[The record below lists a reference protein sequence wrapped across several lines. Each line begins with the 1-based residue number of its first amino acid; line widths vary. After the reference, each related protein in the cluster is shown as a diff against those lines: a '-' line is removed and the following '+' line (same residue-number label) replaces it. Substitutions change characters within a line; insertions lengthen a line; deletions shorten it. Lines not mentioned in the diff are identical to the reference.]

1 LLAEDGVER
10 AKNVTVDLTY
20 GHGDDSKYD
29 IKWSV
34 ESKPIF
40 TGATSIKGIYI
51 PKEYV
56 LDGKPDV
63 GLAELTTAVTFL
75 PEQPTFCH
83 VSYGDDGSK
92 NLVGRTVVGHG
103 GGVFLRGTVVQSS
116 YSSPGRYD
124 GRILIGTPFI
134 SGGSS
139 GCPLFDNSQSL
150 TSLVHGGSKHRASRS
165 FHNNNNDGSDSVVS
179 SGFVYADCISD
190 QTTFSPVPSCYF
202 EHLQAAEGMEDEL
215 AAQPEKE
222 DVYSEHA
229 SEYLKT
235 VVGSDATTLT
245 EAMIHLHD
253 IIWPQG
259 ADDDGITLT
268 SPLKVLHQS
277 DLG

>member
-1 LLAEDGVER
+1 
-10 AKNVTVDLTY
+10 VDLLTY
-20 GHGDDSKYD
+20 GHGHNNGGDSKYD
-29 IKWSV
+29 ITFSV

-51 PKEYV
+51 PKGYV

-63 GLAELTTAVTFL
+63 GLAELTAVTFL
-75 PEQPTFCH
+75 QEPTFCN

-103 GGVFLRGTVVQSS
+103 DGVFFLRGTVVQSS
-116 YSSPGRYD
+116 YFPGRY
-124 GRILIGTPFI
+124 GRILIGTPSI
-134 SGGSS
+134 SGCS
-139 GCPLFDNSQSL
+139 GCPLFDNRQSL
-150 TSLVHGGSKHRASRS
+150 TSFVHGSIKHRASRS
-165 FHNNNNDGSDSVVS
+165 FHNNDGSDSVS

-190 QTTFSPVPSCYF
+190 QTTFSSVPSCYF

-215 AAQPEKE
+215 AAQLEKE

-235 VVGSDATTLT
+235 VVGSATSTTLT
-245 EAMIHLHD
+245 EAMRHLHD
-253 IIWPQG
+253 IIWPQGG

-277 DLG
+277 DLGSGIDS